1 MQINPIH
8 FMQDIPPGVAQIKQ
22 HFQTLQKKQK
32 SLSNY
37 PKTILKLREFK
48 EAYPLIPRYI
58 SKYATNETITHNN
71 KPVYVRYF
79 NQSEKALKLIIFFP
93 GGNFCFNQ
101 QYDYDLLC
109 EALINDNTQL
119 LVMPPVLAPEN
130 IFPSAHEKSLELVT
144 HVIQNREKYMPGNEV
159 LLVATGSGCHIANW
173 VYQRLPNRS
182 TIKKIVLID
191 GLYQINTLALLKNQN
206 AESLSSTLG
215 CYFVDH
221 IHNDPT
227 INQIQFFN
235 PYHHPV
241 LFVSGSDHPLC
252 SETVQMASVSA
263 FNCKK
268 IDMLT
273 VPGAIDEFL
282 MYDGVQ
288 QREALQLIS
297 SWINS

>member
-79 NQSEKALKLIIFFP
+79 NQSEKAQKLIIFFP

-182 TIKKIVLID
+182 TIKKLYSSMAFIKSTHWPCLKIKMLNPFQAPSAAILLTISIMILQSTRSSFSIPIITLFYLSVALIIRFAVKQSKWHQSVHLIVKKLIC
-191 GLYQINTLALLKNQN
+191 
-206 AESLSSTLG
+206 SL
-215 CYFVDH
+215 C
-221 IHNDPT
+221 
-227 INQIQFFN
+227 Q
-235 PYHHPV
+235 
-241 LFVSGSDHPLC
+241 
-252 SETVQMASVSA
+252 VQ
-263 FNCKK
+263 
-268 IDMLT
+268 
-273 VPGAIDEFL
+273 L
-282 MYDGVQ
+282 M
-288 QREALQLIS
+288 
-297 SWINS
+297 NS